1 MGCGVKWRQI
11 DELDKALGSLRVTG
25 LGPGT
30 TPFDTLWKLRGQIYG
45 QIGFKFPR
53 TLTQLIKIFGF
64 SPGTI
69 TLWHDIESGWMSEA
83 RARPG
88 APPVYKSVSDEVAMA
103 ILKKEVTPELEAEL
117 LKPDEYVDN

>member
-11 DELDKALGSLRVTG
+11 DEIDRALGSLRRTG

-30 TPFDTLWKLRGQIYG
+30 TPFDTLWKLRGKIYG

-53 TLTQLIKIFGF
+53 TLTQLIKVFGM

-69 TLWHDIESGWMSEA
+69 TLWHDVESGWMSEA
-83 RARPG
+83 RVRPG
-88 APPVYKSVSDEVAMA
+88 APPVYKRVSDEVAMA
-103 ILKKEVTPELEAEL
+103 ILKKEVTKELETKL
-117 LKPDEYVDN
+117 HTPDEYLGE